1 MAAAGGRS
9 MSFFS
14 KKRLASSLPADRGIS
29 LSFSLNRYSN
39 SAIAIFALIGI
50 ATSAALWLGSPD
62 NGRLSSYPV
71 LAVIIIGGGTLVMR
85 LVAGVFHGEFGSD
98 LLAGISIVTSL
109 FLGEYVAGALVV
121 LMLSG
126 GSALEDY
133 AMRRASSVLDAL
145 AKRMPSIAHKREGVR
160 MSDLAVEDVCAG
172 DELIVLP
179 HELCPVDGVV
189 LEGRGSMDESYLT
202 GEPYRISKSP
212 GCEVISGA
220 INGDSAL
227 VIRALREARDSR
239 YVKIM
244 MVMDASRQRR
254 PRMRR
259 LADILG
265 TVYTPI
271 VVLLACLA
279 WWFSGEA
286 TRFLA
291 VLVVATPCP
300 LIIAIPVA
308 IIGSISW
315 CAKRGIIVKDP
326 IALERAYTCRV
337 LITDK
342 TGTLTVGEPTL
353 TAIQTAGVSEEQALQ
368 LVASLEQYSKHPL
381 AQPVLDY
388 ARQRQIVLLEVS
400 DVSEIPGHGLRGRVS
415 KYEVEITGRRSVTDQ
430 KQLAQ
435 FEHSES
441 GLECVLQCDGQLVA
455 VFRFRDEPR
464 PESQSFVA
472 HLGPQHDFTDIILLS
487 GDRDEE
493 VRYLAQRM
501 NISRVYA
508 GKSPE
513 DKVEIVRDETLHNQ
527 TLFLGD
533 GINDAPA
540 LATATVG
547 IAFGPRSDITSEA
560 AGAVILEPSLR
571 KVDQFLH
578 ISRHMRRVALQS
590 AVGGMAL
597 SFIGMGFAAGGL
609 LTPIF
614 GALTQ
619 EVIDLLAVINALRAS
634 SLGSAGSNH
643 QI

>member
-1 MAAAGGRS
+1 M
-9 MSFFS
+9 
-14 KKRLASSLPADRGIS
+14 K
-29 LSFSLNRYSN
+29 LSNA
-39 SAIAIFALIGI
+39 AIAIFALIGI
-50 ATSAALWLGSPD
+50 ATSVTVWFGFPGYARFG
-62 NGRLSSYPV
+62 SYPV
-71 LAVIIIGGGTLVMR
+71 LFVIILGGGALVIR
-85 LVAGVFHGEFGSD
+85 LVAGVFRGEFGSD
-98 LLAGISIVTSL
+98 LLAGISIVASL
-109 FLGEYVAGALVV
+109 LLGEYLAGALVV

-133 AMRRASSVLDAL
+133 AMKRASSVLDAL
-145 AKRMPSIAHKREGVR
+145 AKRMPAIAHKRDGIR
-160 MSDLAVEDVCAG
+160 MSDLAVEDVRVG
-172 DELIVLP
+172 DDLIVLP

-189 LEGRGSMDESYLT
+189 LEGHGSMDESYLT
-202 GEPYRISKSP
+202 GEPYRISKTP

-254 PRMRR
+254 PRIRR

-271 VVLLACLA
+271 AVSLACLA
-279 WWFSGEA
+279 WWFSGESS
-286 TRFLA
+286 RFLA

-326 IALERAYTCRV
+326 VALERAYKCRV

-353 TAIQTAGVSEEQALQ
+353 VSIQTAGVTEAEALQ
-368 LVASLEQYSKHPL
+368 FVASLEQYSKHPL
-381 AQPVLDY
+381 AQPVLDC
-388 ARQRQIVLLEVS
+388 ARFRQIFLLEVS
-400 DVSEIPGHGLRGRVS
+400 DVSEIPGHGLRGRIS
-415 KYEVEITGRRSVTDQ
+415 SYEVVITGRRSIVDQ
-430 KQLAQ
+430 KQLEQ
-435 FEHSES
+435 FEHAES
-441 GLECVLQCDGQLVA
+441 GLECVLQLDGRVVA
-455 VFRFRDEPR
+455 LFRFRDEPR
-464 PESQSFVA
+464 PESKSFVA
-472 HLGPQHDFTDIILLS
+472 HLGPQHDFRDIILLS

-493 VRYLAQRM
+493 VRYLAQQM
-501 NISRVYA
+501 SISRVYA

-513 DKVEIVRDETLHNQ
+513 DKVNIVRDETARNQ

-547 IAFGPRSDITSEA
+547 VAFGPRSDITSEA

-578 ISRHMRRVALQS
+578 ISRHMRRIALQS
-590 AVGGMAL
+590 AIGGMAF
-597 SFIGMGFAAGGL
+597 SFVGMGFAASGL
-609 LTPIF
+609 LTPVF

-619 EVIDLLAVINALRAS
+619 ELIDLFAVLNALRAS
-634 SLGSAGSNH
+634 TLGQAGSNH
-643 QI
+643 SI

>member
-1 MAAAGGRS
+1 MKYINSSIAAFA
-9 MSFFS
+9 
-14 KKRLASSLPADRGIS
+14 LVGIS
-29 LSFSLNRYSN
+29 ITLALWFLLPQ
-39 SAIAIFALIGI
+39 FAHYGIYPALLVVAVGGGILVVRLLIGM
-50 ATSAALWLGSPD
+50 L
-62 NGRLSSYPV
+62 
-71 LAVIIIGGGTLVMR
+71 
-85 LVAGVFHGEFGSD
+85 HGEFGTD

-109 FLGEYVAGALVV
+109 ALGEYLAGALVV

-145 AKRMPSIAHKREGVR
+145 AKRMPSIAHRRSGVSMTDISVDQVR
-160 MSDLAVEDVCAG
+160 PG
-172 DELIVLP
+172 DELVVLP

-189 LEGRGSMDESYLT
+189 LEGHGSMDEAYLT
-202 GEPYRISKSP
+202 GEPYRISKTP

-220 INGDSAL
+220 INGEGAL
-227 VIRALREARDSR
+227 VIKALREARDSR
-239 YVKIM
+239 YSKIM
-244 MVMDASRQRR
+244 MVMDVSRQRR
-254 PRMRR
+254 PRIRR
-259 LADILG
+259 LADALG
-265 TVYTPI
+265 IIYTPVA
-271 VVLLACLA
+271 VVLAVLA
-279 WWFSGEA
+279 WLLSGDA

-326 IALERAYTCRV
+326 VALERAHMCRV

-353 TAIQTAGVSEEQALQ
+353 VSVQPQGVSEAEALQ
-368 LVASLEQYSKHPL
+368 FAASLEQYSKHPL
-381 AQPVLDY
+381 AQPVLEY
-388 ARQRQIVLLEVS
+388 AKRQQIVLAEVS
-400 DVSEIPGHGLRGRVS
+400 DVSEIPGQGLRGRV
-415 KYEVEITGRRSVTDQ
+415 KGREVVITGRRLIAN
-430 KQLAQ
+430 KEGLAA
-435 FEHSES
+435 FEQSAS
-441 GLECVLQCDGQLVA
+441 GLECVVICDDTIIALL
-455 VFRFRDEPR
+455 RFRDEPR

-472 HLGPQHDFTDIILLS
+472 HLGPQHGFQDIILLS
-487 GDRDEE
+487 GDRDQE
-493 VRYLAQRM
+493 VQYLAKQM

-513 DKVEIVRDETLHNQ
+513 EKVEIVREETLRNQ

-540 LATATVG
+540 LTAATVG

-560 AGAVILEPSLR
+560 AGAVILEPALR

-578 ISRHMRRVALQS
+578 ISRHMRKVALQS

-597 SFIGMGFAAGGL
+597 SLIGMGFAGMGF
-609 LTPIF
+609 LTPVF
-614 GALTQ
+614 GALAQ
-619 EVIDLLAVINALRAS
+619 EVIDLLAVLNALRAS
-634 SLGSAGSNH
+634 SLAREGSNH
-643 QI
+643 I

>member
-1 MAAAGGRS
+1 MKYTNAVIAV
-9 MSFFS
+9 
-14 KKRLASSLPADRGIS
+14 LALV
-29 LSFSLNRYSN
+29 
-39 SAIAIFALIGI
+39 GI
-50 ATSAALWLGSPD
+50 AATLLLRFVFTEYAQVAD
-62 NGRLSSYPV
+62 YPV
-71 LAVIIIGGGTLVMR
+71 LFVVTVGGGV
-85 LVAGVFHGEFGSD
+85 LVARLLLGALRGEFGSD

-109 FLGEYVAGALVV
+109 ILSEYVAGTLVV

-133 AMRRASSVLDAL
+133 AMRRASAVLDAL
-145 AKRMPSIAHKREGVR
+145 AKRMPSIAHRRDGVS
-160 MSDLAVEDVCAG
+160 MSDLPVEQVQAG
-172 DELIVLP
+172 DELVVLP

-189 LEGRGSMDESYLT
+189 IEGHGSMDESYLT
-202 GEPYRISKSP
+202 GEPYRISKTP

-220 INGDSAL
+220 INGESAL

-254 PRMRR
+254 PRIRR
-259 LADILG
+259 LADMLG
-265 TVYTPI
+265 TIYTP
-271 VVLLACLA
+271 VAVALAALA
-279 WWFSGEA
+279 WWLSGDS

-326 IALERAYTCRV
+326 IALERAHTCRV

-353 TAIQTAGVSEEQALQ
+353 VSVQTSGISEAETLQ
-368 LVASLEQYSKHPL
+368 LAASLEQYSKHPL

-388 ARQRQIVLLEVS
+388 AKRKQIVMVEVT
-400 DVSEIPGHGLRGRVS
+400 DVSEIPGQGLRGKVKGR
-415 KYEVEITGRRSVTDQ
+415 EVKITGRRSIVDVS
-430 KQLAQ
+430 QLAA
-435 FEHSES
+435 FEHTSS
-441 GLECVLQCDGQLVA
+441 GLECVVQCDGTVVA
-455 VFRFRDEPR
+455 VLRFRDEPR
-464 PESQSFVA
+464 PESRSFVE
-472 HLGPQHDFTDIILLS
+472 HLGPQHNFKDIILLS

-493 VRYLAQRM
+493 VQYLAQQM

-513 DKVEIVRDETLHNQ
+513 EKVEIVRAETLKNQ

-540 LATATVG
+540 LTAATVG
-547 IAFGPRSDITSEA
+547 VAFGPRSDITSEA
-560 AGAVILEPSLR
+560 AGAVILEPALR

-597 SFIGMGFAAGGL
+597 SIIGMVFAGMGF
-609 LTPIF
+609 LTPVF

-619 EVIDLLAVINALRAS
+619 EVIDLFAVLNALRAS
-634 SLGSAGSNH
+634 SLGRGGSNH
-643 QI
+643 I

>member
-1 MAAAGGRS
+1 M
-9 MSFFS
+9 
-14 KKRLASSLPADRGIS
+14 KY
-29 LSFSLNRYSN
+29 LN
-39 SAIAIFALIGI
+39 ATIAIFAIVGII
-50 ATSAALWLGSPD
+50 ATLSLWLLLPAFSHYGD
-62 NGRLSSYPV
+62 YCALTVV
-71 LAVIIIGGGTLVMR
+71 LLGGGV
-85 LVAGVFHGEFGSD
+85 LVARLLVGAFHGEFGSD

-109 FLGEYVAGALVV
+109 VLGEYLAGALVV

-145 AKRMPSIAHKREGVR
+145 AKRMPSIAHRREGVS
-160 MSDLAVEDVCAG
+160 MIDLPVEQVRSG
-172 DELIVLP
+172 DELVVLP

-189 LEGRGSMDESYLT
+189 LEGHGSMDESYLT
-202 GEPYRISKSP
+202 GEPYKISKTP

-220 INGDSAL
+220 INGESAL

-254 PRMRR
+254 PRIRR
-259 LADILG
+259 LADMLG
-265 TVYTPI
+265 AIYTP
-271 VVLLACLA
+271 VAVLLAFLA
-279 WWFSGEA
+279 WWFSGDP

-326 IALERAYTCRV
+326 IALERAHTCRV

-353 TAIQTAGVSEEQALQ
+353 VSVQTAGVSEAEVLQ
-368 LVASLEQYSKHPL
+368 LAASLEQYSKHPL

-388 ARQRQIVLLEVS
+388 AKMKQIVLLEVT
-400 DVSEIPGHGLRGRVS
+400 DVSEIPGQGLSGKVKGR
-415 KYEVEITGRRSVTDQ
+415 EVKITGRRSIVDSS
-430 KQLAQ
+430 QLAK
-435 FEHSES
+435 FEHTTS
-441 GLECVLQCDGQLVA
+441 GLECVVQCDGQVVA
-455 VFRFRDEPR
+455 VLRFRDEPR
-464 PESQSFVA
+464 PESRSFVA
-472 HLGPQHDFTDIILLS
+472 HLGPQHDFKDIILLS

-493 VRYLAQRM
+493 VQYLAQQM

-513 DKVEIVRDETLHNQ
+513 EKVEIVRDETSRNQ

-540 LATATVG
+540 LTAATVG
-547 IAFGPRSDITSEA
+547 VAFGPRSDITSEA
-560 AGAVILEPSLR
+560 AGAVILEPALR

-597 SFIGMGFAAGGL
+597 SLVGMGCAGLGF
-609 LTPIF
+609 LTPVM
-614 GALTQ
+614 GALAQ
-619 EVIDLLAVINALRAS
+619 EVIDLFAVLNALRAS
-634 SLGSAGSNH
+634 SLGRGGSNH
-643 QI
+643 I

>member
-1 MAAAGGRS
+1 MKYAN
-9 MSFFS
+9 
-14 KKRLASSLPADRGIS
+14 I
-29 LSFSLNRYSN
+29 
-39 SAIAIFALIGI
+39 AIAALALAGI
-50 ATSAALWLGSPD
+50 ALALLLRFVFPLYSELAD
-62 NGRLSSYPV
+62 YPV
-71 LAVIIIGGGTLVMR
+71 LVVIVFGGGV
-85 LVAGVFHGEFGSD
+85 LVARLLIGMFHGEFGSD

-109 FLGEYVAGALVV
+109 VLGEYLAGALVV

-126 GSALEDY
+126 GSALEDF

-145 AKRMPSIAHKREGVR
+145 AKRMPLIAHKRDGAR
-160 MSDLAVEDVCAG
+160 MSDLPVERVQPD
-172 DELIVLP
+172 DELVVLP

-189 LEGRGSMDESYLT
+189 LEGHGSMDESYLT
-202 GEPYRISKSP
+202 GEPYRISKTP

-220 INGDSAL
+220 INGETAL

-254 PRMRR
+254 PRIRR
-259 LADILG
+259 LADMLG
-265 TVYTPI
+265 TVYTPLA
-271 VVLLACLA
+271 VVMAALA
-279 WWFSGEA
+279 WWLSGDS

-326 IALERAYTCRV
+326 IALERAHTCRI

-353 TAIQTAGVSEEQALQ
+353 VSVQTAGVSEAEALQ
-368 LVASLEQYSKHPL
+368 LAASLEQYSKHPL

-388 ARQRQIVLLEVS
+388 AKSKKIVMVEVT
-400 DVSEIPGHGLRGRVS
+400 DVSEVPGRGLTGRV
-415 KYEVEITGRRSVTDQ
+415 KGRDVTITGRKSIVDTS
-430 KQLAQ
+430 QLLP
-435 FEHSES
+435 FEHSKS
-441 GLECVLQCDGQLVA
+441 GLECIVQCDGA
-455 VFRFRDEPR
+455 VIAVLRFRDEPR
-464 PESQSFVA
+464 PESRSFVE
-472 HLGPQHDFTDIILLS
+472 HLGPQHDFKDIILLS

-493 VRYLAQRM
+493 VKYLAQQM
-501 NISRVYA
+501 NITRVYA

-513 DKVEIVRDETLHNQ
+513 EKVEIVRRETTHSQ

-540 LATATVG
+540 LTAATVG

-560 AGAVILEPSLR
+560 AGAVILEPALR

-597 SFIGMGFAAGGL
+597 SLVGMAFAGLGF
-609 LTPIF
+609 LTPVF
-614 GALTQ
+614 GAVTQ
-619 EVIDLLAVINALRAS
+619 EVIDLFAVLNALRAS
-634 SLGSAGSNH
+634 SLGRQGSNH
-643 QI
+643 I

>member
-1 MAAAGGRS
+1 MKYTNA
-9 MSFFS
+9 
-14 KKRLASSLPADRGIS
+14 
-29 LSFSLNRYSN
+29 
-39 SAIAIFALIGI
+39 AIAILALFGI
-50 ATSAALWLGSPD
+50 AANLLLWFPPLGFARYAD
-62 NGRLSSYPV
+62 YPSLVV
-71 LAVIIIGGGTLVMR
+71 LAIGGGILVVR
-85 LVAGVFHGEFGSD
+85 LIVGVFRGEFGSD

-109 FLGEYVAGALVV
+109 ILGEYLAGSLVV

-145 AKRMPSIAHKREGVR
+145 AKRMPSIAHKRFGAS
-160 MSDLAVEDVCAG
+160 MSDLAVDQVKAG
-172 DELIVLP
+172 DELVVLP

-189 LEGRGSMDESYLT
+189 LEGHGSMDESYLT
-202 GEPYRISKSP
+202 GEPYRISKTP

-220 INGDSAL
+220 INGESAL
-227 VIRALREARDSR
+227 VIRALREAHDSR

-244 MVMDASRQRR
+244 KVMDASRQRR
-254 PRMRR
+254 PRIRR
-259 LADILG
+259 LADMLG
-265 TVYTPI
+265 TVYAPVAI
-271 VVLLACLA
+271 LLAALA
-279 WWFSGEA
+279 WWLSGDS

-326 IALERAYTCRV
+326 IALERAHTCRV

-353 TAIQTAGVSEEQALQ
+353 VSVQTSGVSEVEALQ
-368 LVASLEQYSKHPL
+368 FAASLEQYSKHPL

-388 ARQRQIVLLEVS
+388 AKKKQVVLVEVT
-400 DVSEIPGHGLRGRVS
+400 DVSEVPGKGLTGRVRGHQIF
-415 KYEVEITGRRSVTDQ
+415 ITGRRSIADRTL
-430 KQLAQ
+430 LAG
-435 FEHSES
+435 FEHTSS
-441 GLECVLQCDGQLVA
+441 GLECVLQCDGKVIA
-455 VFRFRDEPR
+455 VLRFRDEPR

-472 HLGPQHDFTDIILLS
+472 HLGPQHDFKDIILLS

-493 VRYLAQRM
+493 VNYLAQQM
-501 NISRVYA
+501 NIARVYA

-513 DKVEIVRDETLHNQ
+513 EKVAIVREETAKAA

-540 LATATVG
+540 LTAATVG

-560 AGAVILEPSLR
+560 AGAVILEPALR

-578 ISRHMRRVALQS
+578 ISRHTRRVALQS

-597 SFIGMGFAAGGL
+597 SIVGMAVAGMGF
-609 LTPIF
+609 LTPVF

-619 EVIDLLAVINALRAS
+619 EVIDLLAVLNALRAA
-634 SLGSAGSNH
+634 SLGGGGSNH
-643 QI
+643 I